1 MARIPFTA
9 AIAITATIAVSAC
22 NRDEPQDKLKQA
34 FDAGKQQSQQQ
45 AATEPARQ
53 PHPGDRN
60 PLRRKLG
67 DLQIRELFFGP
78 DQTQGDWMAWL
89 PCSQAHAGLPVEP
102 GHRAYLKHCDALRDE
117 LLSRA
122 RGAGVADASADDVL
136 DPRLSGARKEP

>member
-9 AIAITATIAVSAC
+9 AIAITATIAVSSC
-22 NRDEPQDKLKQA
+22 NRNEPQDKLKQA

-45 AATEPARQ
+45 AATDPARQ

-89 PCSQAHAGLPVEP
+89 PCSQAHAGLPVSAAD
-102 GHRAYLKHCDALRDE
+102 HVYLKRCDALRDY
-117 LLSRA
+117 LLTRA
-122 RGAGVADASADDVL
+122 RSSGISDATADDVL
-136 DPRLSGARKEP
+136 DPRLSGARKES